1 MSKLRNHI
9 DRFGKH
15 IFCALLMTGMAG
27 TSAYGQAFKKFDIGV
42 TAGTLG
48 VGLELSSPVTDF
60 MRVRVGGTYMP
71 HFNYNMNFDV
81 QVGDSPEESQS
92 KFTKLQG
99 IMESVTG
106 MHVDDNVKMVGTPSF
121 NNVKLLVDFYPLRN
135 NKHWSLTAGFYY
147 GTSTIAKA
155 VNATSEMSTLMA
167 VSMYNTIYDRILN
180 DDPVISVGDNDVYL
194 SSTISDKVL
203 NYGRMGIHVGDKLD
217 GTPYVMEPDENS
229 MVSARFIVNK
239 FKPYVGAGYEC
250 ALTKDKRLNFGTEC
264 GMLIWGG
271 TPSIVT
277 HDGTDLA
284 KDVENIPGKVGSYVR
299 FFKSFSVYPVLNFRI
314 SYTL

>member
-1 MSKLRNHI
+1 MSKLKTCFSL
-9 DRFGKH
+9 FGKKL
-15 IFCALLMTGMAG
+15 FCALLLTGVAFPN
-27 TSAYGQAFKKFDIGV
+27 AHGQAFKKFDIGV
-42 TAGTLG
+42 TGGTLG
-48 VGLELSSPVTDF
+48 VGLELSTPITDF
-60 MRVRVGGTYMP
+60 MKVRVGGTYMP
-71 HFNYNMNFDV
+71 HFNYNMNFDI
-81 QVGDSPEESQS
+81 QVGDSPEESES

-99 IMESVTG
+99 LMESVTG
-106 MHVDDNVKMVGTPSF
+106 LHVDNSVKMVGTPSF
-121 NNVKLLVDFYPLRN
+121 NNVKLLFDFYPLRN
-135 NKHWSLTAGFYY
+135 KHWSVTAGFYY

-155 VNATSEMSTLMA
+155 VNATSEMPSLMA
-167 VSMYNTIYDRILN
+167 VSMYNNIYDKVK
-180 DDPVISVGDNDVYL
+180 DDEPVISLNDNDIYL
-194 SSTISDKVL
+194 SSSIGDKVL
-203 NYGRMGIHVGDKLD
+203 NYGRMGIHVGDNLD

-250 ALTKDKRLNFGTEC
+250 ALTKNKRLNFGTEC

-284 KDVENIPGKVGSYVR
+284 KDVENIPGKVGRYVR
-299 FFKSFSVYPVLNFRI
+299 FFKAFSVYPVLNFRI